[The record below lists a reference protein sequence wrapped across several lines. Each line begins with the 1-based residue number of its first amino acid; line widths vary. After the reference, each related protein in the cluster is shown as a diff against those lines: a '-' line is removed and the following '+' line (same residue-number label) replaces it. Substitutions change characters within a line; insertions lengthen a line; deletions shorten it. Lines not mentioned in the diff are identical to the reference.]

1 MIDFLDQVKEQNKV
15 KKQLK
20 KILISRRVP
29 HAFIFTGL
37 NGVGKFNTAIQFAK
51 STYQILSPQ
60 IQEKNLHRIDEL
72 QEPLIK
78 LILPLPRGKG
88 EDNEDSGIEK
98 LSKEILEDIK
108 TEISKK
114 AKNPYYEIKV
124 EGANN
129 IKISS
134 IREIKKFV
142 YLSEHESLTRFII
155 IVNADLMND
164 QSQNAL
170 LKSLEEPPSG
180 VYFILLTSKKDKL
193 LPTIVSR
200 CREIS
205 FEPLSDNAVS
215 QILINSFGIESN
227 IAKKV
232 ALFSEG
238 SVTQAIKLV
247 GYDFDVIQQKTIS
260 VLRFSFA
267 KKYQSAFNELIDFS
281 KNYSGD
287 SMVFLFRM
295 IKAWLNDVIRH
306 RKTFDNFKFID
317 VKDTIEKFNSKYQN
331 VDITTTFTNLDYL
344 ESCYN
349 KNINL
354 NVLFLNVIFELASV
368 VKRN

>member
-15 KKQLK
+15 KKQLN

-29 HAFIFTGL
+29 HAFIFSGL
-37 NGVGKFNTAIQFAK
+37 SGVGKFNTAIQFAK
-51 STYQILSPQ
+51 STYQTFSNE
-60 IQEKNLHRIDEL
+60 IQEKYFQRIDEL

-78 LILPLPRGKG
+78 LILPLPRGKS
-88 EDNEDSGIEK
+88 EVNEDSGIDK

-114 AKNPYYEIKV
+114 AKNHYYEINI
-124 EGANN
+124 EGANT

-142 YLSEHESLTRFII
+142 YLSENENVTRFII
-155 IVNADLMND
+155 IIDADLMND

-180 VYFILLTSKKDKL
+180 MFFILITSQKEKL
-193 LPTIVSR
+193 LPTIISR

-205 FEPLSDNAVS
+205 FEPLSVNAVS
-215 QILINSFGIESN
+215 QVLITSFGIENN

-238 SVTQAIKLV
+238 SVIQAIKLV
-247 GYDFDVIQQKTIS
+247 GYDFDIIQQKTIS
-260 VLRFSFA
+260 VLRYSFA
-267 KKYQSAFNELIDFS
+267 KKYQAALNELIDFS
-281 KNYSGD
+281 KNYSDD
-287 SMVFLFRM
+287 SLVFLFRM
-295 IKAWLNDVIRH
+295 IKIWLNDVIRH
-306 RKTFDNFKFID
+306 RKEFDNFKFIN
-317 VKDTIEKFNSKYQN
+317 VKETIEKFNSKYQN
-331 VDITTTFTNLDYL
+331 VEIDSIFTNLDYL
-344 ESCYN
+344 ESCFN